1 MHKSNQMKTRQVKS
15 GSVLFEDQAVTCN
28 NKMQY
33 AYWMHMHTNRWSVTN
48 QDETLL
54 GNRIKDPYCKLCLAN

>member
-28 NKMQY
+28 NKMQN
-33 AYWMHMHTNRWSVTN
+33 AYWMHMQSVTN